1 MIEHVYNISQNAGL
15 PWTLKQYE
23 EHAQLS
29 NVFYLVNEDSFAC
42 VSIVFDEAELVN
54 IAVLPQVQRKGVA
67 TQLWRK
73 ILNLFDEKGVEKC
86 FLEVRK
92 SNEKAR
98 RFYEKCNFF
107 VIGERKA
114 YYQEPLEDAIIYCWE
129 KV

>member
-1 MIEHVYNISQNAGL
+1 MIEQVYHISQNAGL
-15 PWTLKQYE
+15 PWMLKQYE
-23 EHAQLS
+23 EHAQLE
-29 NVFYLVNEDSFAC
+29 NVFYFVNENGFAS
-42 VSIVFDEAELVN
+42 VSVVFDEAELIN
-54 IAVLPQVQRKGVA
+54 IAVMPDEQKKGVA
-67 TQLWRK
+67 TQLWSE
-73 ILNLFDEKGVEKC
+73 LLCFFAEKGVRKC

-98 RFYEKCNFF
+98 RFYEKCRFS